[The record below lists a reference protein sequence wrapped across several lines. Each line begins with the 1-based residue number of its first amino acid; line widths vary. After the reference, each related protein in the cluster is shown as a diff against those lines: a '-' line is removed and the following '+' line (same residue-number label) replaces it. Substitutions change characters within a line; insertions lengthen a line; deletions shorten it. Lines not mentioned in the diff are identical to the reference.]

1 MLASPHDLSVLHH
14 QDTVSIQ
21 DRTHPLSHNEHG
33 GIPHALP
40 QAHAECFICFH
51 IQGGKAVIKQVDFW
65 FFYDSPSNSH
75 ALALAAGQIGAALS
89 DFGVVAVR
97 LLFDELVGAGDV
109 GRLPPLFLTAV
120 LISKAQVGGHVSGK
134 EYILLGDI
142 ADQIP
147 QLVQFIL
154 FYIHIVHI
162 DMAYRG
168 VVKPRDQLEDA
179 GLAATGAPDNGG
191 DLPGPAL
198 EANILQHWFV
208 RPEYRYWVTE
218 KYTRL
223 FFGVHLMGGGFEVG
237 GFRIPIIGDRFLT
250 RLKTNYFTGSFVV
263 GGVSIGYQFYL
274 SPHWNLEISGG
285 AGLARIKYHWEPTNP
300 ALRKKSYT
308 NTVRYLPVP
317 TEIGFSFV
325 YLFNSKK

>member
-1 MLASPHDLSVLHH
+1 MKSNLFYWMTTTINAGAEVALSKHSTLGA
-14 QDTVSIQ
+14 TFNLNPW
-21 DRTHPLSHNEHG
+21 T
-33 GIPHALP
+33 
-40 QAHAECFICFH
+40 
-51 IQGGKAVIKQVDFW
+51 
-65 FFYDSPSNSH
+65 
-75 ALALAAGQIGAALS
+75 IGA
-89 DFGVVAVR
+89 
-97 LLFDELVGAGDV
+97 
-109 GRLPPLFLTAV
+109 
-120 LISKAQVGGHVSGK
+120 
-134 EYILLGDI
+134 
-142 ADQIP
+142 
-147 QLVQFIL
+147 
-154 FYIHIVHI
+154 
-162 DMAYRG
+162 
-168 VVKPRDQLEDA
+168 
-179 GLAATGAPDNGG
+179 DNK
-191 DLPGPAL
+191 
-198 EANILQHWFV
+198 IQHWFV

-250 RLKTNYFTGSFVV
+250 RLKTNYFTGSFVA